1 MTCAI
6 SKDVTQKKDFNLH
19 SNQIK
24 MVVQICIQYIKY
36 VIQSVKCC
44 SREQN
49 KQNSNK
55 VKLVVDICVDY
66 IQCQTISKDV
76 TQKKTCINVTIQLY
90 IGSLSGGKK
99 CDFIKQRNN

>member
-1 MTCAI
+1 MLH
-6 SKDVTQKKDFNLH
+6 KKKNINLH

-24 MVVQICIQYIKY
+24 MVVQICIQYINY

-49 KQNSNK
+49 EQNSNK
-55 VKLVVDICVDY
+55 VKLVVYNWVDY

-76 TQKKTCINVTIQLY
+76 TQKKT
-90 IGSLSGGKK
+90 
-99 CDFIKQRNN
+99 